1 MTHAANVWNKFC
13 QRFKVVEQ
21 SVPLFKADA
30 EGVVAHRMLGRTS
43 RPVLMRSPE
52 MEALILVETDKLVED
67 WESGRH
73 RYDGLI
79 YCMGE
84 RQGDQFIPLYIGKTE
99 TFGKGAGNLSAN
111 IKNLK
116 TDKSKFARWGD
127 NYAYHVGDLSACVL
141 PGHADEKQT
150 IKYQAWAEQL
160 FVSVPALTPKLH
172 RPIYFWAAAWDK
184 SMTGVWE
191 ELGPTSLA
199 FLEYLLIGVAGRVSP
214 VLLNR
219 EGVGRGVGPI
229 ARKQR

>member
-43 RPVLMRSPE
+43 RPILMRSPE

-67 WESGRH
+67 WESGTH

-150 IKYQAWAEQL
+150 IKYQAWADQL
-160 FVSVPALTPKLH
+160 FENAPSLTPKLH
-172 RPIYFWAAAWDK
+172 RPIYFWATAWDK
-184 SMTGVWE
+184 SMAGVWE

>member
-13 QRFKVVEQ
+13 KRFKVVEQ
-21 SVPLFKADA
+21 SVPLFKADT
-30 EGVVAHRMLGRTS
+30 EGVVAHRMLGRNS

-52 MEALILVETDKLVED
+52 MEALILAETDKLVED
-67 WESGRH
+67 WESGTH
-73 RYDGLI
+73 QYDGLI

-84 RQGDQFIPLYIGKTE
+84 RQGDQFIPIYIGKTE

-127 NYAYHVGDLSACVL
+127 NYAYHVGDLSACVM
-141 PGHADEKQT
+141 PGHADGKQT

-160 FVSVPALTPKLH
+160 FENAPSLTPKLH
-172 RPIYFWAAAWDK
+172 RPIYFWAIAWDK

-219 EGVGRGVGPI
+219 EGVGRGI
-229 ARKQR
+229 E

>member
-21 SVPLFKADA
+21 SVPLFATGA
-30 EGVVAHRMLGRTS
+30 NGVVAHRMLGRAS
-43 RPVLMRSPE
+43 RPILMRSPE
-52 MEALILVETDKLVED
+52 MEALILAETAKLVED
-67 WESGRH
+67 WKSGQH

-79 YCMGE
+79 YCMGW
-84 RQGDQFIPLYIGKTE
+84 RQEGQFIPLYIGKTE
-99 TFGKGAGNLSAN
+99 TIGKGAGNLSAN

-141 PGHADEKQT
+141 TGHADGKQA
-150 IKYQAWAEQL
+150 IKYRAWADRL
-160 FVSVPALTPKLH
+160 FENVPSLTPKLR
-172 RPIYFWAAAWDK
+172 RPVYFWAAAWDK

-219 EGVGRGVGPI
+219 EGVGRGVG
-229 ARKQR
+229 Q

>member
-1 MTHAANVWNKFC
+1 MTHAAKVWSKFC
-13 QRFKVVEQ
+13 QRFNVVEQ
-21 SVPLFKADA
+21 SVPLFTTDA
-30 EGVVAHRMLGRTS
+30 NGVVAHRMLGRNS
-43 RPVLMRSPE
+43 RPILMRSTA
-52 MEALILVETDKLVED
+52 MEALIVAETAKLVED
-67 WESGRH
+67 WQTGQH
-73 RYDGLI
+73 RYNGLI

-111 IKNLK
+111 IQNLK

-141 PGHADEKQT
+141 PGHADGKKT

-160 FVSVPALTPKLH
+160 FVSVPSLMPKLR
-172 RPIYFWAAAWDK
+172 RPIYFWATAWDK

-199 FLEYLLIGVAGRVSP
+199 FLEYLLIGVAVRVSP
-214 VLLNR
+214 ELLNR
-219 EGVGRGVGPI
+219 EGVGRGMG
-229 ARKQR
+229 